1 MSTDVR
7 YFTSADSRFFAG
19 VAAMLDSLA
28 ASGNRGSAFV
38 VDVGLD
44 SDQRQRLS
52 QVAEVLALP
61 DRFQGLH
68 PLFAKLTAD
77 LFWSDGVVVFLDS
90 DMVVTSRL
98 DALVEHAAAGKIA
111 VHPDHELT
119 RGRQFP
125 EMVTTFELEAPLRP
139 PGASVNTSPL
149 ALSLEHWPGFLDRWR
164 RACDRLPP
172 DWPERG
178 FGPLGLADQDA
189 LNAILMSEIP
199 EDAVWVAPD
208 WSTVHADELGAVEII
223 DAQSLACR
231 HRGETPVVLHYG
243 LSPKAWE
250 RSGWRRVRANDAY
263 VRLLRRLL
271 FAADARVC
279 VRPAEV
285 PLWLRPRGTGSVAA
299 LLVGLVNYF
308 RVDVRARA
316 SRVKKRLQRHRAG

>member
-7 YFTSADSRFFAG
+7 YFTSADSRFFVG

-61 DRFQGLH
+61 DRFQELH

-164 RACDRLPP
+164 R
-172 DWPERG
+172 
-178 FGPLGLADQDA
+178 
-189 LNAILMSEIP
+189 
-199 EDAVWVAPD
+199 
-208 WSTVHADELGAVEII
+208 
-223 DAQSLACR
+223 
-231 HRGETPVVLHYG
+231 
-243 LSPKAWE
+243 
-250 RSGWRRVRANDAY
+250 VRANDAY